1 METLGSVWNGYLEK
15 KLWDD
20 AYAQWLASES
30 GQEMEG
36 RVWRWCLDNLED
48 CCFIDGTRIS
58 YGEML
63 DTTSG
68 DRYDIVYLFLNE
80 TVITDPYDRY
90 FVVRRLFEEMRKYD
104 LIDLSHGES
113 SP

>member
-1 METLGSVWNGYLEK
+1 METLGSVWNSYLEK
-15 KLWDD
+15 KLSDD

-30 GQEMEG
+30 GHEMEG
-36 RVWRWCLDNLED
+36 RVRRWCCDNLKG

-68 DRYDIVYLFLNE
+68 NRYDIVYLFLNE
-80 TVITDPYDRY
+80 TGITDPYDRY

-104 LIDLSHGES
+104 YID
-113 SP
+113 

>member
-1 METLGSVWNGYLEK
+1 METLGSVWNSYLEK
-15 KLWDD
+15 KLSDD

-36 RVWRWCLDNLED
+36 CVRRWCLDNLKG

-58 YGEML
+58 YGEM
-63 DTTSG
+63 TGTYSG
-68 DRYDIVYLFLNE
+68 NRYDIVYLFLNE
-80 TVITDPYDRY
+80 TGITNPYDRY

-104 LIDLSHGES
+104 LID
-113 SP
+113 

>member
-1 METLGSVWNGYLEK
+1 MESIGSIWNGYLEK

-36 RVWRWCLDNLED
+36 RVRRWCSDNLTGWYVD
-48 CCFIDGTRIS
+48 KSRIG
-58 YGEML
+58 YGEMT
-63 DTTSG
+63 DTYSG

-80 TVITDPYDRY
+80 TGITDPYDRY
-90 FVVRRLFEEMRKYD
+90 FVVRRLFEEMEEYD
-104 LIDLSHGES
+104 YYL
-113 SP
+113 

>member
-1 METLGSVWNGYLEK
+1 MKTIGSVWNSYLEK

-36 RVWRWCLDNLED
+36 RVRRWCCDNLKG
-48 CCFIDGTRIS
+48 CCFDDGTRIS

-68 DRYDIVYLFLNE
+68 NRYDIVYLFLNE
-80 TVITDPYDRY
+80 TGITDPYDRC
-90 FVVRRLFEEMRKYD
+90 FVVRTLLEEMEKYD
-104 LIDLSHGES
+104 TID
-113 SP
+113 